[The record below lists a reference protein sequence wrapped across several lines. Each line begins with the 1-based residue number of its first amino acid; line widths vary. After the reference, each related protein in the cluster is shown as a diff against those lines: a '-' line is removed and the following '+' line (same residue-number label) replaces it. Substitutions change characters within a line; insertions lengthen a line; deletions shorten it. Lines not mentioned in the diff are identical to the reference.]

1 MWLRKMRDRW
11 ADLLSAAR
19 VAYYRL
25 MGVTIGRRC
34 YISSGAHIDVARGK
48 VNLGNRVSIA
58 SGSYILSHAAGRP
71 PLGPGQQTRLEDNV
85 TVFVNSIVLP
95 GVTVGK
101 NSIVAAGAVV
111 TRDVP
116 PDVVVMGNPA
126 RVVWYKGNK
135 KRDGEN
141 GA

>member
-1 MWLRKMRDRW
+1 MGLRKMRDRW

-48 VNLGNRVSIA
+48 VSLGNRVSIA

-71 PLGPGQQTRLEDNV
+71 PLAFRMI
-85 TVFVNSIVLP
+85 S
-95 GVTVGK
+95 
-101 NSIVAAGAVV
+101 
-111 TRDVP
+111 
-116 PDVVVMGNPA
+116 PA
-126 RVVWYKGNK
+126 SG
-135 KRDGEN
+135 
-141 GA
+141 